1 MSRESDEALCWKV
14 LSEKTIL
21 HHRIM
26 DFVEKEEVAPD
37 GLNGRYV
44 SIKTKDWVIAVPVR
58 DGKFVMVRQWRHGME
73 GITVEFPGGVQERD
87 ETPESGAARELFE
100 ETGYRAGR
108 ITVIGCC
115 NPNPAIYDNTITF
128 VLAEDLT
135 PTNELHTDED
145 EYLEPVELPVDEVIA
160 SFGSGEFCNSFVG
173 TGIALY
179 LRHTRLAE
187 AAEEKRNG

>member
-1 MSRESDEALCWKV
+1 MA
-14 LSEKTIL
+14 
-21 HHRIM
+21 
-26 DFVEKEEVAPD
+26 F
-37 GLNGRYV
+37 G
-44 SIKTKDWVIAVPVR
+44 
-58 DGKFVMVRQWRHGME
+58 
-73 GITVEFPGGVQERD
+73 
-87 ETPESGAARELFE
+87 
-100 ETGYRAGR
+100 
-108 ITVIGCC
+108 
-115 NPNPAIYDNTITF
+115 NTITF